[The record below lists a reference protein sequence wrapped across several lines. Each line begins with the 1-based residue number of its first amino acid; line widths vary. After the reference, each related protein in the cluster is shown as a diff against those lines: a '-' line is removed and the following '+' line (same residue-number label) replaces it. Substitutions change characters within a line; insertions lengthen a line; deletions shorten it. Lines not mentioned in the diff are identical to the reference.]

1 MTLLFAAMSCEK
13 AADSIKNNP
22 KEVIVTGSA
31 TDIGLMSAKLYGWCN
46 KNGEPG
52 VSIPFGIEYSD
63 TDLTTDGIM
72 MQATDKDSDNKYCC
86 EAVDLNI
93 NTLYYYRA
101 WAFINGALQYGEVK
115 SFKTSGLANGAVDMG
130 LSVKWAGCNLGA
142 TKPEEYGD
150 YYAWGETAPYYS
162 SQDPLTWKDGKTG
175 YNWASYSLC
184 NGNDNTLTK
193 YNNSSS
199 VGTVDNKTEFKDY
212 NYKDDAARQVLGAK
226 WRMPTDGEWTE
237 LRENCTWK
245 WFTVN
250 SVNGM
255 LVISNKN
262 GNSIFLPAAGR
273 RSGTDLYSAGS
284 TGFYWSSSLYTDY
297 PHWAWR
303 VYFYSG
309 YVDRSDYYRCSGFS
323 VRPVSEQ

>member
-1 MTLLFAAMSCEK
+1 MNKNLIVLMTLLFAAMSCEK

-63 TDLTTDGIM
+63 TDLTTDGVM

-86 EAVDLNI
+86 EAVDLNY

-150 YYAWGETAPYYS
+150 YYAWGETETKDNYDWSTYKFGNS
-162 SQDPLTWKDGKTG
+162 SLGPF
-175 YNWASYSLC
+175 S
-184 NGNDNTLTK
+184 K
-193 YNNSSS
+193 YNTNSSY
-199 VGTVDNKTEFKDY
+199 GTVDNKTTLETGPDG
-212 NYKDDAARQVLGAK
+212 DDVASKKLGGR
-226 WRMPTDGEWTE
+226 WRMPTDSEWTE

-245 WFTVN
+245 WVTVN
-250 SVNGM
+250 SVTGV

-262 GNSIFLPAAGR
+262 GNAIFLPAAGFR
-273 RSGTDLYSAGS
+273 LFSYLYDDWSA
-284 TGFYWSSSLYTDY
+284 YWSSSLNTDY
-297 PHWAWR
+297 PDAWL
-303 VYFYSG
+303 VYFN
-309 YVDRSDYYRCSGFS
+309 SDDVSRDSYLRCYGFS
-323 VRPVSEQ
+323 VRPVSE